1 MFMCHNNTP
10 SLDEKKDLGLALQK
24 RELLP
29 DMHRDLL
36 PLEEALSICL
46 SEVKEPLLPESLPLM
61 ASLDRILQEDIV
73 SDYFVPPFNKSMMDG
88 YAVKFDDVKHA
99 SQEQPVRLKVIGDAP
114 AGFFGSHIIQR
125 GESVRIMTGAPVPEG
140 ADTVIAL
147 EDTLP
152 VGERHVDIQ
161 GYFRDNRFIIE
172 KGKDICPGEVVI
184 NKGVKITPAVMGM
197 IANCGYAHLK
207 VAKKPRIAILSTGSE
222 LVSPGERLEKGQIFD
237 INGYSLYGYAKA
249 FGADVSYLGIAK
261 DTCEDVMRF
270 IQSCHQWDI
279 LILSGGVSVG
289 DYDVVHEAF
298 QKIGVQ
304 EIFWRVKIKPGKPLF
319 FGKKESSLIFGLPG
333 NPVSALTNFLLF
345 ILPVMDK
352 MTGKNGYG
360 LKKGY
365 ARVLNDFLL
374 KPGRRK
380 ILRGKFS
387 MNEGEDGV
395 FILSEQ
401 KSGIFRP
408 LVESDVLIEIH
419 DDVKYVRTGEMV
431 KIYYLCNG
439 IVAP

>member
-1 MFMCHNNTP
+1 MNHLNTSP
-10 SLDEKKDLGLALQK
+10 NDEKNDLSCSVQK
-24 RELLP
+24 REFSP
-29 DMHRDLL
+29 DIQRELL
-36 PLEEALSICL
+36 PLEEALNICL
-46 SEVKEPLLPESLPLM
+46 SEVRAPLMAESLPLM

-73 SDYFVPPFNKSMMDG
+73 SEYFVPPFNKSMMDG
-88 YAVKFDDVKHA
+88 YAVKFDDVKNA
-99 SQEQPVRLKVIGDAP
+99 SFDQPVRLKVIGDAP
-114 AGFFGSHIIQR
+114 AGFFGNHIIQP

-140 ADTVIAL
+140 ADTIIAL
-147 EDTLP
+147 EDTTP
-152 VGERHVDIQ
+152 VVGLDQVDIL

-172 KGKDICPGEVVI
+172 KGKDICPGQIVLK
-184 NKGVKITPAVMGM
+184 KGVKITPAVMGM
-197 IANCGYAHLK
+197 AANCGYAHVK
-207 VAKKPRIAILSTGSE
+207 VAKKPRIGILSTGSE
-222 LVSPGERLEKGQIFD
+222 LVSPGETPGKGQIFD

-249 FGADVSYLGIAK
+249 CGADVSYLGIAK
-261 DTCEDVMRF
+261 DTSEDVIRF
-270 IQSCHQWDI
+270 IQSCREWDI

-289 DYDVVHEAF
+289 DYDVVHDAF
-298 QKIGVQ
+298 QKIGVE

-352 MTGKNGYG
+352 MSGKNYHG

-365 ARVLNDFLL
+365 ARVLNDFML

-387 MNEGEDGV
+387 LKEGQDGV
-395 FILSEQ
+395 FIMSEQ

-419 DDVKYVRTGEMV
+419 DDVKYVHEGDRV
-431 KIYYLCNG
+431 KIYYLDNG
-439 IVAP
+439 VVTS

>member
-1 MFMCHNNTP
+1 MHQINTVPPPDDEARGIP
-10 SLDEKKDLGLALQK
+10 SLKKRQ
-24 RELLP
+24 LLP
-29 DMHRDLL
+29 DMNRGLI
-36 PLEEALSICL
+36 PLEDALKICL
-46 SEVKEPLLPESLPLM
+46 SEVHEPLLAESLPLM
-61 ASLDRILQEDIV
+61 ASLDRVLQEDIV
-73 SDYFVPPFNKSMMDG
+73 SSHFIPPFNKSMMDG
-88 YAVKFDDVKHA
+88 YAVKFDDIRNATMEKPA
-99 SQEQPVRLKVIGDAP
+99 RLKVIGDAP
-114 AGFFGSHIIQR
+114 AGFCGIQFLNK

-147 EDTLP
+147 EDT
-152 VGERHVDIQ
+152 VQVDDNEVAIL
-161 GYFRDNRFIIE
+161 GYFRENRFIIE
-172 KGKDICPGEVVI
+172 KGKDTLPGEVVI
-184 NKGVKITPAVMGM
+184 KKGNKVTPAVMGM
-197 IANCGYAHLK
+197 IANCGYAHVK
-207 VAKKPRIAILSTGSE
+207 VSKMPRIAILSTGSE
-222 LVSPGERLEKGQIFD
+222 LVSPGEQLSNGQIFD

-261 DTCEDVMRF
+261 DTCEDVIRF

-279 LILSGGVSVG
+279 LILSGGISVG

-298 QKIGVQ
+298 QKIGVE

-352 MTGKNGYG
+352 MTGKSELG
-360 LKKGY
+360 LRKGY

-387 MNEGEDGV
+387 LNEGEDGV
-395 FILSEQ
+395 YLLSEQ
-401 KSGIFRP
+401 KSGIYRP
-408 LVESDVLIEIH
+408 LVESDVLIEVH
-419 DDVKYVRTGEMV
+419 DDVKYVKAGEMV